1 MTTLK
6 QTPSQTVGP
15 YFAYGLCP
23 EQYNFDLKSLFTPS
37 IADREAAGEHISIVG
52 NVYDGQGKV
61 VGDAVIE
68 MAQADSTGHYVQSV
82 AEARESGFRGFA
94 RVGTGTDPKLRY
106 VVDTVKPGKTGDD
119 AAPHIDVILLM
130 RGMLLHT
137 FTRIY
142 FDDEAEANAKDAVLS
157 SVPEERRATL
167 VAKREPDTSST
178 IYRFDIYL
186 QGPKET
192 VFFDL

>member
-23 EQYNFDLKSLFTPS
+23 QQYDFDYRSLFTHVL
-37 IADREAAGEHISIVG
+37 ADREAAGEHITIIGQVF
-52 NVYDGQGKV
+52 DGDGKAI
-61 VGDAVIE
+61 GDAIVE
-68 MAQADSTGHYVQSV
+68 MSQVDSNGHYPES
-82 AEARESGFRGFA
+82 REEILKTGFRGFA
-94 RVGTGTDPKLRY
+94 RVGTGTDPHKRFF
-106 VVDTVKPGKTGDD
+106 VETVKPGRVSPDQ
-119 AAPHIDVILLM
+119 APHVNVILTM

-142 FDDEAEANAKDAVLS
+142 FEDNAQANEQDPVLTAV
-157 SVPEERRATL
+157 PADRRGTL
-167 VAKREPDTSST
+167 IARREPNTANV
-178 IYRFDIYL
+178 YRFDIHM
-186 QGPKET
+186 QGDKET

>member
-23 EQYNFDLKSLFTPS
+23 QQYDFDYKSLFTHVL
-37 IADREAAGEHISIVG
+37 ADREAAGEHITIIGQVFDG
-52 NVYDGQGKV
+52 DDNVI
-61 VGDAVIE
+61 GDAMVE
-68 MAQADSTGHYVQSV
+68 MSQVDSNGQYPES
-82 AEARESGFRGFA
+82 REEILKTGFRGFA
-94 RVGTGTDPKLRY
+94 RVGTGTDPHKRFF
-106 VVDTVKPGKTGDD
+106 VETVMPGRVSADQ
-119 AAPHIDVILLM
+119 APHVNVILTM

-142 FDDEAEANAKDAVLS
+142 FEDEAQANEKDPVLAAV
-157 SVPEERRATL
+157 PADRRGTL
-167 VAKREPDTSST
+167 IARREPNTANV
-178 IYRFDIYL
+178 YRFDIHM
-186 QGPKET
+186 QGDKET

>member
-23 EQYNFDLKSLFTPS
+23 QQYDFDYKSLFTHVL
-37 IADREAAGEHISIVG
+37 ADMEAAGEHITIVG
-52 NVYDGQGKV
+52 QVFDGDGKV
-61 VGDAVIE
+61 VGDAMVE
-68 MAQADSTGHYVQSV
+68 MSQVDSNGHYPES
-82 AEARESGFRGFA
+82 REEIRKSGFHGFA
-94 RVGTGTDPKLRY
+94 RVGTGTDPQQRFI
-106 VVDTVKPGKTGDD
+106 VETVKPGRANPGE
-119 AAPHIDVILLM
+119 APHINVILTM

-142 FDDEAEANAKDAVLS
+142 FDDEAQANESDAVLAA
-157 SVPEERRATL
+157 VPAERRGTL
-167 VAKREPDTSST
+167 IARRAPGAANV
-178 IYRFDIYL
+178 YRFDIHM
-186 QGPKET
+186 QGDKET

>member
-23 EQYNFDLKSLFTPS
+23 QQYDFDYKSLFTHVL
-37 IADREAAGEHISIVG
+37 ADREAAGEHITIVG
-52 NVYDGQGKV
+52 QVFDGDGKV
-61 VGDAVIE
+61 VGDAMLE
-68 MAQADSTGHYVQSV
+68 MSQVDSNGHYPESRDDIQK
-82 AEARESGFRGFA
+82 SGFRGFA
-94 RVGTGTDPKLRY
+94 RVGTGTDPHKRFF
-106 VVDTVKPGKTGDD
+106 VETVKPGRAHADE
-119 AAPHIDVILLM
+119 APHINVILTM

-142 FDDEAEANAKDAVLS
+142 FEDEAQANEKDAVLAA
-157 SVPEERRATL
+157 VPAERRNTL
-167 VAKREPDTSST
+167 IARRDPGMANV
-178 IYRFDIYL
+178 YRFDIHM
-186 QGPKET
+186 QGDKET

>member
-23 EQYNFDLKSLFTPS
+23 QQYDFDYKSLFTNVL
-37 IADREAAGEHISIVG
+37 AEMEAAGEHITIVG
-52 NVYDGQGKV
+52 QVFDADGKV
-61 VGDAVIE
+61 VGDAMIE
-68 MAQADSTGHYVQSV
+68 MSQVDSNGHYPQS
-82 AEARESGFRGFA
+82 REEIQKTGFHGFA
-94 RVGTGTDPKLRY
+94 RVGTGTDAHKRFI
-106 VVDTVKPGKTGDD
+106 VETVKPGRANAGD
-119 AAPHIDVILLM
+119 APHIDVILTM

-142 FDDEAEANAKDAVLS
+142 FEDEAQANAQDAVLA
-157 SVPEERRATL
+157 SVPAERRDTL
-167 VAKREPDTSST
+167 IARRLPGSANV
-178 IYRFDIYL
+178 YRFDIHM
-186 QGPKET
+186 QGDKET